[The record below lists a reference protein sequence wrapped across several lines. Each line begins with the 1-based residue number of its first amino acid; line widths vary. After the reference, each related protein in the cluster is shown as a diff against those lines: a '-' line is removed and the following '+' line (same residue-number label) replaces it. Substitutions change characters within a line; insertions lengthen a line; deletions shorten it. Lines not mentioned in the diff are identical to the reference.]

1 MKTKRLFRLVF
12 LLAIAGFTL
21 SACSSPDDDY
31 DEIIDDGNN
40 EDDDDNGEDDND
52 GNTGGDVNLNS
63 ATL

>member
-1 MKTKRLFRLVF
+1 MKTKRLFHLVF

-21 SACSSPDDDY
+21 SGCSSPDDDY

-52 GNTGGDVNLNS
+52 GNTG
-63 ATL
+63 